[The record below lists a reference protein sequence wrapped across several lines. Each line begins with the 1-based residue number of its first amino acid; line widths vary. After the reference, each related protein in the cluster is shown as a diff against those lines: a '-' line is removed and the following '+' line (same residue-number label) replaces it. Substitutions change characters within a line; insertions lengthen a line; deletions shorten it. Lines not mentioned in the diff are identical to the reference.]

1 MRFYFEQRDSSCCLG
16 LCLLVK
22 LNLAVILRLL
32 NRICLARLI
41 FCYWSS
47 LFDRLFTGL

>member
-1 MRFYFEQRDSSCCLG
+1 MRFYFEHRDSSCCLS
-16 LCLLVK
+16 LCLLAK

-32 NRICLARLI
+32 DRICLARLI

-47 LFDRLFTGL
+47 IFDRLYTRL